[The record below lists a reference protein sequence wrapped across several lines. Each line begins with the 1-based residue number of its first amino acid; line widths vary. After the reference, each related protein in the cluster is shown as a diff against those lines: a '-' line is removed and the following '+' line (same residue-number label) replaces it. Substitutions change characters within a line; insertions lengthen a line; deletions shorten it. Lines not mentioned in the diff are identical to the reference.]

1 MRNDDWTPIRSEK
14 DLPLEGADVLIT
26 NQEGAVQYAYLRCFD
41 YNFETYERCDKPYF
55 VWGFASEE
63 EKDLPFDWAV
73 AWQPMP
79 QAYDAAKKQ
88 ATGEQ
93 EANYVTGAD
102 VRSPGDKTDAEKYQP
117 YVRFY
122 QRAMWLIRDI
132 KGLMWKREVAMS
144 DSDRIA
150 LVELKAEVAAHEAAM
165 GEERDDNG

>member
-1 MRNDDWTPIRSEK
+1 MTMANDDWTPIRSEE
-14 DLPLEGADVLIT
+14 DLPLGGVDVLIT
-26 NQEGAVQYAYLRCFD
+26 SKAGAVEKAFLMNYIDTQGTLGWDFGMGWYAQLGY
-41 YNFETYERCDKPYF
+41 
-55 VWGFASEE
+55 
-63 EKDLPFDWAV
+63 AV

-150 LVELKAEVAAHEAAM
+150 LVELKAEVAEHEAAM
-165 GEERDDNG
+165 GEANDDNG